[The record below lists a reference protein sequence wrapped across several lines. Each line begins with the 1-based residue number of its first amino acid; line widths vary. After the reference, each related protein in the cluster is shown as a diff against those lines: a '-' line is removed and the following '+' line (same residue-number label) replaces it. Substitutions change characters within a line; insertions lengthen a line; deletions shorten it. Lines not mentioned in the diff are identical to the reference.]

1 VKDKEHRRS
10 KYANQLKGCRA
21 NRLRS
26 SSQSQID
33 ISTDIASGIEMM
45 IHQNKEAAVVNLDHS
60 RESARPGAE
69 IQA

>member
-1 VKDKEHRRS
+1 
-10 KYANQLKGCRA
+10 
-21 NRLRS
+21 
-26 SSQSQID
+26 
-33 ISTDIASGIEMM
+33 MM